1 MSLENNVLYYKLL
14 PFLKLKLKKETLFS
28 DCSADWT
35 INTSTEVMSEKE
47 GEANCCYENLLL
59 VVNTQ

>member
-14 PFLKLKLKKETLFS
+14 PFLKLKLKKETLFF
-28 DCSADWT
+28 WT
-35 INTSTEVMSEKE
+35 IITSTKVMSEKE